1 MSCSG
6 LWPPSSARSAW
17 SRGLLGAALVGSLA
31 FFAPSSAQAGAV
43 SSRVAAPSGSDW
55 SATAT
60 QLRGKNGSRFE
71 YVCPADGVPGRIWGT
86 DVYTDDTSVCTAA
99 MHAGKITPAEGGTVT
114 IEIRPA
120 QDSYTGST
128 RNGVKSLDYGAW
140 SGSFVVASGSAGGGD
155 AGVKMGGAGWSTTAV
170 SHRGKNGSKYSY
182 LCPTGG
188 ARGSVWG
195 TNTYTDDSSVCTA
208 AVHVGLVTFAAG
220 GNVTIEIRP
229 GQSSYPSFA
238 HNGITTSSFG
248 SFTGSFRFPA
258 AAPIPGSPGGGGGG
272 TTPTTTTTSSVP
284 PATGTA
290 TGTVT
295 VNGRPF
301 TSGRIPYNAIVDVT
315 DGSLRLVTDTGTLR
329 VFGSGVFARFKL
341 LRGTDKKKPI
351 VELRLTGG
359 DFRVCKRKTSSA
371 SAGAA
376 SSPTVRQLWADGKG
390 QFRTNGRYSSATVRG
405 TNWLTADRCTGT
417 FTQVKRGVIEVSDR
431 RLKRLITLRAGRTY
445 LAKP

>member
-1 MSCSG
+1 
-6 LWPPSSARSAW
+6 LPFALRAAW
-17 SRGLLGAALVGSLA
+17 SCRLVGASLAGIAALL
-31 FFAPSSAQAGAV
+31 APSSAQAGAV
-43 SSRVAAPSGSDW
+43 SRQVAAPSGGDW
-55 SATAT
+55 AATAT
-60 QLRGKNGSRFE
+60 QLRGKNGSRFD
-71 YVCPADGVPGRIWGT
+71 YVCPADGKPSNSRIWGT
-86 DVYTDDTSVCTAA
+86 DVYTDDSSVCTAA

-114 IEIRPA
+114 IEIRPGEA
-120 QDSYTGST
+120 SYAGST
-128 RNGVKSLDYGAW
+128 RNGVTSSNYSAW
-140 SGSFVVASGSAGGGD
+140 DGSFVVASASAGGGA

-170 SHRGKNGSKYSY
+170 SHRGKNGSRYSY

-229 GQSSYPSFA
+229 GQSSYPGSA
-238 HNGITTSSFG
+238 HNGVTTTSFG

-258 AAPIPGSPGGGGGG
+258 AAPLPGSPGGGGGG
-272 TTPTTTTTSSVP
+272 STTPTTTTTSSVP

-359 DFRVCKRKTSSA
+359 DFGVCKRKTSSA
-371 SAGAA
+371 SAGEAT
-376 SSPTVRQLWADGKG
+376 SPTVRQLWADGKG

-431 RLKRLITLRAGRTY
+431 RLKRLITLRAGRSY
-445 LAKP
+445 LATP